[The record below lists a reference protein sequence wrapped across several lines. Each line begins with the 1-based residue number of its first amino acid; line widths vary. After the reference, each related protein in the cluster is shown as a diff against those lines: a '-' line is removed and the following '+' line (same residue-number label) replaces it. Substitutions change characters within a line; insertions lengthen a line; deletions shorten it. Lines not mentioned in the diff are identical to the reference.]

1 MARRSS
7 PIRRFYSAKRFAFRS
22 LLPALSA
29 CCLILSPGTTQAQ
42 QQAAPASKIS
52 FNKDIRP
59 ILSDKCFF
67 CHGPDAANRQADLRL
82 DDRAVAVEQA
92 AAIRPDQPDA
102 SPILERI
109 LSEDPDLQ
117 MPPPHSKLDPITP
130 EELQKLRNWIAE
142 GAVYEP
148 HWSFLPPEFPA
159 EKGTPAS
166 LIDEPIRRKLATMGR
181 SQRPS
186 ADRATLLRRLSL
198 DLIGLPPTPE
208 ELTEFLEDPS
218 PDAYAKQ
225 VDRLL
230 NSPRYAERM
239 AVDWLD
245 VARYSDSFGF
255 QVDRDREMWRWRDWV
270 LQAFEKNMPFDQF
283 IQWQVAGDMIE
294 NPTQDSILATAFQR
308 LHQQEAEGGS
318 VEEEYRVEYVTDRVQ
333 TFATAFLGLTFECAR
348 CHDHKF
354 DPIPT
359 KDYYGL
365 AGVFASTARTER
377 PLFAVEPAVEA
388 RYLWVQRRLIDLRYS
403 ANLLTN
409 EASTVVGSEQRVA
422 KWKAEIEKLK
432 TEVLTLQAR
441 YPALV
446 ASLER
451 YWTPPEPRAA
461 GPRRRGNPAST
472 EPFMN
477 AVYDAAQYVDGSD
490 AHYTFLDYRPGE
502 ARDVPV
508 FRNGN
513 VATPG
518 EMVPRHFLSVL
529 ARGDTRFGQG
539 SGRRE
544 LAERIFTDAA
554 PLAARVMVNRVW
566 GWHFGRP
573 LAATASDFGVQGEA
587 PTHPELLTYLA
598 AEFVAHG
605 WSLKW
610 LNREIMTSAAYQQ
623 ASRPR
628 PGMMKAD
635 PTNTLLWRV
644 APRRMD
650 IEAYRDTLLRA
661 SGRLDHTAGGPSK
674 DLDAPENVRRT
685 VYGRVS
691 RNRLSALLKNY
702 DFPDPMQSSG
712 GRDLTTTSLQQLF
725 VLNSQ
730 FVQDAAAAIAKAV
743 HDIPTEPRRLRE
755 LYRRLLGRD
764 PNPAELDLARR
775 FLAKGTLTEY
785 AHVLLSTNEEILWP

>member
-1 MARRSS
+1 M
-7 PIRRFYSAKRFAFRS
+7 
-22 LLPALSA
+22 
-29 CCLILSPGTTQAQ
+29 
-42 QQAAPASKIS
+42 
-52 FNKDIRP
+52 
-59 ILSDKCFF
+59 
-67 CHGPDAANRQADLRL
+67 
-82 DDRAVAVEQA
+82 
-92 AAIRPDQPDA
+92 
-102 SPILERI
+102 
-109 LSEDPDLQ
+109 
-117 MPPPHSKLDPITP
+117 
-130 EELQKLRNWIAE
+130 
-142 GAVYEP
+142 
-148 HWSFLPPEFPA
+148 
-159 EKGTPAS
+159 
-166 LIDEPIRRKLATMGR
+166 
-181 SQRPS
+181 
-186 ADRATLLRRLSL
+186 
-198 DLIGLPPTPE
+198 
-208 ELTEFLEDPS
+208 
-218 PDAYAKQ
+218 
-225 VDRLL
+225 
-230 NSPRYAERM
+230 
-239 AVDWLD
+239 D
-245 VARYSDSFGF
+245 VARYGEDNATAEATN
-255 QVDRDREMWRWRDWV
+255 QPYPYAWRYRDWIIEAINRDLPYDRFV
-270 LQAFEKNMPFDQF
+270 KLQLAADLMPDAPRSD
-283 IQWQVAGDMIE
+283 WRALGYLGAAPVYHKD
-294 NPTQDSILATAFQR
+294 QR
-308 LHQQEAEGGS
+308 LSADVIGGFLADDWD
-318 VEEEYRVEYVTDRVQ
+318 ERIDAVTRGL
-333 TFATAFLGLTFECAR
+333 LGMTVACAR

-441 YPALV
+441 YPVLV

-451 YWTPPEPRAA
+451 YWTPPEPRGA
-461 GPRRRGNPAST
+461 GPRRRGNMAST
-472 EPFMN
+472 EPFLN

-529 ARGDTRFGQG
+529 TRGDNRFGQG

-598 AEFVAHG
+598 GEFVAHG

-628 PGMMKAD
+628 PEMMKAD
-635 PTNTLLWRV
+635 PTNALLWRV

-661 SGRLDHTAGGPSK
+661 SGRLDHTAGGPSQ